1 MRKYLN
7 EYGTYTG
14 RILCDNP
21 SSNLTVGKWYDV
33 LDENKHFFTIYDDA
47 CVQSY
52 SKKFFKTER
61 QIRKEKLNKIYETT

>member
-7 EYGTYTG
+7 EYGTYTR

-21 SSNLTVGKWYDV
+21 STNLTVGKWYDV
-33 LDENKHFFTIYDDA
+33 LDGDKDFFIIWDDV

-52 SKKFFKTER
+52 SRNFFKTER